1 MVIGCARLFIF
12 SGSLFCVR
20 GYLKNMRVRWG
31 WLMVRVAFSA
41 GFGRT
46 WLFEFFGGHFEVVE
60 H

>member
-1 MVIGCARLFIF
+1 MF

-20 GYLKNMRVRWG
+20 GYLKNMRVRRG
-31 WLMVRVAFSA
+31 WLMARVVCSA

-46 WLFEFFGGHFEVVE
+46 GLFEFFGGHFEVVE